1 MARMRVH
8 ELAKLLGVESA
19 KVLSILS
26 GLGFDAGNHMAVVGD
41 QEASAVRAALTR
53 EALLKQRQARQAQQ
67 PGTTGHA
74 QQARPVQRARTIV
87 PAPAPAAPVQRARVV
102 APEPVKARTV
112 ETVTPVEEA
121 PATSIPVAPAEPTPV
136 PATEPV
142 AASTAS
148 RAAPQAT
155 VAEAPAGEAS
165 AATPRDRQ
173 PERPRPQP
181 VGGVATPRPG
191 TGRPDRRPAPSTRP
205 AAPRAADAS
214 LTSATS
220 EAGAQPAKARPR
232 PAGGGA
238 APAAKRRPGG
248 GATGSRTG
256 KGAVARPRTGGTT
269 GRPSSRRGRSAAQA
283 AEARRPVRKTTIVID
298 GPITVKQLAADLGA
312 PMAEAVKALIGM
324 GIMANVNQTIDVA
337 IARRVAAEMG
347 AQVETPEDSATEDT
361 AKVAVKE
368 KASKFM
374 LERPPV
380 ITVMGHVDHGK
391 TTLLDT
397 IRRSNVVAQ
406 EAGGITQ
413 HIGASVVTRNER
425 KLVFIDTPGHEAFT
439 AMRARGAK
447 VTDIVILVVA
457 ADDGVKPQTIEAVN
471 HIKAAKV
478 PMIVAV
484 NKVDRPG
491 ADVDRVKRQLAEQ
504 GVVAEDW
511 GGDTVF
517 VEVSALKGQGVDTL
531 LEMIVLVTD
540 MQELRANPLRPAKG
554 TVIEAKLDRSR
565 GPVATVLIQTG
576 TLRVGDIVVAGGAFG
591 RVRAL
596 YDHLGERLDQAG
608 PSQPVEVLGLADVPE
623 AGEQFD
629 AVEDERVAREM
640 ATTSLSERKT
650 EQSARAL
657 LSLETLY
664 QSIKAGSIKDLNVIV
679 KADVQGSLE
688 ALQGALAGLT
698 LTEVRLNILH
708 GGVGPITETD
718 VMLATTSNAIIIG
731 FNVRPDVNARRI
743 AQQEQVDVRTYQ
755 IIYQVLDDINAAA
768 KGMLAP
774 KMQKVQIGKAQVRAT
789 FSVPRVGLV
798 AGCYVQEGRI
808 TRNAEVR
815 VVREGQTLH
824 EGKLSS
830 LKRFKDDVRE
840 VQTGFECGI
849 GVEGFESFVEGDI
862 IEAYITERVER
873 TA

>member
-53 EALLKQRQARQAQQ
+53 EALLKQRQARQSQQ
-67 PGTTGHA
+67 SGVAGRG

-87 PAPAPAAPVQRARVV
+87 PAPAPAPAPKARVV
-102 APEPVKARTV
+102 APEPTKARTV
-112 ETVTPVEEA
+112 EPAAPVEDVPAMSAPVTPVEPATA
-121 PATSIPVAPAEPTPV
+121 PAV
-136 PATEPV
+136 EPV
-142 AASTAS
+142 AAATAS
-148 RAAPQAT
+148 PAAPQAAT
-155 VAEAPAGEAS
+155 GETPAREAS
-165 AATPRDRQ
+165 TTATRDRQ
-173 PERPRPQP
+173 PERPRQQP
-181 VGGVATPRPG
+181 AGGVATPRPG
-191 TGRPDRRPAPSTRP
+191 AGRPDRRPAPSTRP
-205 AAPRAADAS
+205 AVPRAADAS
-214 LTSATS
+214 PAAGATDV
-220 EAGAQPAKARPR
+220 GAQPAKARPR
-232 PAGGGA
+232 PAGAGTG
-238 APAAKRRPGG
+238 PAAKRRPGG
-248 GATGSRTG
+248 GATGSRTGG

-269 GRPSSRRGRSAAQA
+269 GRPSSRRGRSAAQS

-312 PMAEAVKALIGM
+312 PMAEAVKTLIGM

-347 AQVETPEDSATEDT
+347 AQVETPEESAADDT

-457 ADDGVKPQTIEAVN
+457 ADDGVKPQTVEAVN

-491 ADVDRVKRQLAEQ
+491 ADVDRVKRQLAEH

-596 YDHLGERLDQAG
+596 YDHRGERLDQAG

-640 ATTSLSERKT
+640 AAASLGERKT

-664 QSIKAGSIKDLNVIV
+664 QSIKAGSVKDLNVIV

-718 VMLATTSNAIIIG
+718 VMLAATSNAIIIG

-789 FSVPRVGLV
+789 FSVPRVGLI

-849 GVEGFESFVEGDI
+849 GVEGFEAFVEGDI

-873 TA
+873 SA

>member
-1 MARMRVH
+1 
-8 ELAKLLGVESA
+8 
-19 KVLSILS
+19 
-26 GLGFDAGNHMAVVGD
+26 
-41 QEASAVRAALTR
+41 
-53 EALLKQRQARQAQQ
+53 
-67 PGTTGHA
+67 
-74 QQARPVQRARTIV
+74 
-87 PAPAPAAPVQRARVV
+87 
-102 APEPVKARTV
+102 
-112 ETVTPVEEA
+112 
-121 PATSIPVAPAEPTPV
+121 
-136 PATEPV
+136 
-142 AASTAS
+142 
-148 RAAPQAT
+148 
-155 VAEAPAGEAS
+155 
-165 AATPRDRQ
+165 
-173 PERPRPQP
+173 
-181 VGGVATPRPG
+181 
-191 TGRPDRRPAPSTRP
+191 
-205 AAPRAADAS
+205 
-214 LTSATS
+214 
-220 EAGAQPAKARPR
+220 
-232 PAGGGA
+232 
-238 APAAKRRPGG
+238 
-248 GATGSRTG
+248 
-256 KGAVARPRTGGTT
+256 
-269 GRPSSRRGRSAAQA
+269 
-283 AEARRPVRKTTIVID
+283 VID

-312 PMAEAVKALIGM
+312 PMAEAVKTLIGM

-347 AQVETPEDSATEDT
+347 AQVETPEESAADDT

-457 ADDGVKPQTIEAVN
+457 ADDGVKPQTVEAVN

-491 ADVDRVKRQLAEQ
+491 ADVDRVKRQLAEH

-596 YDHLGERLDQAG
+596 YDHRGERLDQAG

-640 ATTSLSERKT
+640 AAASLGERKT

-664 QSIKAGSIKDLNVIV
+664 QSIKAGSVKDLNVIV

-718 VMLATTSNAIIIG
+718 VMLAATSNAIIIG

-789 FSVPRVGLV
+789 FSVPRVGLI

-849 GVEGFESFVEGDI
+849 GVEGFEAFVEGDI

-873 TA
+873 SA

>member
-1 MARMRVH
+1 
-8 ELAKLLGVESA
+8 
-19 KVLSILS
+19 
-26 GLGFDAGNHMAVVGD
+26 
-41 QEASAVRAALTR
+41 
-53 EALLKQRQARQAQQ
+53 
-67 PGTTGHA
+67 
-74 QQARPVQRARTIV
+74 
-87 PAPAPAAPVQRARVV
+87 
-102 APEPVKARTV
+102 
-112 ETVTPVEEA
+112 
-121 PATSIPVAPAEPTPV
+121 
-136 PATEPV
+136 
-142 AASTAS
+142 
-148 RAAPQAT
+148 
-155 VAEAPAGEAS
+155 
-165 AATPRDRQ
+165 
-173 PERPRPQP
+173 
-181 VGGVATPRPG
+181 
-191 TGRPDRRPAPSTRP
+191 
-205 AAPRAADAS
+205 
-214 LTSATS
+214 
-220 EAGAQPAKARPR
+220 
-232 PAGGGA
+232 
-238 APAAKRRPGG
+238 
-248 GATGSRTG
+248 
-256 KGAVARPRTGGTT
+256 
-269 GRPSSRRGRSAAQA
+269 
-283 AEARRPVRKTTIVID
+283 
-298 GPITVKQLAADLGA
+298 
-312 PMAEAVKALIGM
+312 M

-491 ADVDRVKRQLAEQ
+491 ADVDRVKRQLAEH

-576 TLRVGDIVVAGGAFG
+576 TLHVGDIVVAGGAFG

-629 AVEDERVAREM
+629 AVEDERIAREM

-679 KADVQGSLE
+679 KVDVQGSLE

>member
-1 MARMRVH
+1 
-8 ELAKLLGVESA
+8 
-19 KVLSILS
+19 
-26 GLGFDAGNHMAVVGD
+26 
-41 QEASAVRAALTR
+41 
-53 EALLKQRQARQAQQ
+53 
-67 PGTTGHA
+67 
-74 QQARPVQRARTIV
+74 
-87 PAPAPAAPVQRARVV
+87 
-102 APEPVKARTV
+102 
-112 ETVTPVEEA
+112 
-121 PATSIPVAPAEPTPV
+121 
-136 PATEPV
+136 
-142 AASTAS
+142 
-148 RAAPQAT
+148 
-155 VAEAPAGEAS
+155 
-165 AATPRDRQ
+165 
-173 PERPRPQP
+173 
-181 VGGVATPRPG
+181 
-191 TGRPDRRPAPSTRP
+191 
-205 AAPRAADAS
+205 
-214 LTSATS
+214 
-220 EAGAQPAKARPR
+220 
-232 PAGGGA
+232 
-238 APAAKRRPGG
+238 
-248 GATGSRTG
+248 
-256 KGAVARPRTGGTT
+256 
-269 GRPSSRRGRSAAQA
+269 
-283 AEARRPVRKTTIVID
+283 VRKTTIVID

-312 PMAEAVKALIGM
+312 PMAEAVKTLIGM

-491 ADVDRVKRQLAEQ
+491 ADVDRVKRQLAEH

-576 TLRVGDIVVAGGAFG
+576 TLHVGDIVVAGGAFG

-629 AVEDERVAREM
+629 AVEDERIAREM

-679 KADVQGSLE
+679 KVDVQGSLE

-718 VMLATTSNAIIIG
+718 VMLAATSNAIIIG